1 MTSQH
6 IQSQQ
11 PPVCGA
17 YWFIDRVL
25 NKGNNCETA
34 FVSLTVVVS
43 RILAVETDTYRKSYV
58 GLNGSVKTEINLSFL
73 LEVLVKHTIRMLE
86 QSQCYTCIFKPPERG
101 TRYVC
106 LHACVTPC
114 ACVRSYVCLNECT
127 KWKYTTVKATRSS
140 LWELKGA

>member
-1 MTSQH
+1 M
-6 IQSQQ
+6 
-11 PPVCGA
+11 CGA

-73 LEVLVKHTIRMLE
+73 LEVLVKHTIRMHE
-86 QSQCYTCIFKPPERG
+86 QSVLYMYF
-101 TRYVC
+101 
-106 LHACVTPC
+106 
-114 ACVRSYVCLNECT
+114 
-127 KWKYTTVKATRSS
+127 
-140 LWELKGA
+140 